1 MGILE
6 DITER
11 KQAELAAL
19 ALSKLS
25 QQLILATSAN
35 EVARTLTEVADGLF
49 GWDACNLF
57 LYSPE
62 KDEGE
67 PVLYMDLLD
76 GQRTDVTPKVK
87 IIPSTIDRRVLANGA
102 ELTLRE
108 GPLVMTPEA
117 IPFGNTSRPS
127 ACIMR
132 VPVRL
137 RTKKVSGIVAF
148 HSYTPHTYTPKDL
161 STLQTMADCCGV
173 ALERIWAEA
182 DSQRLHRQLL
192 DVSRQAGMAEVAT
205 SVLHNVGNVLNS
217 VNISSALV
225 TGKVKNSKSPNLAKA
240 VALLQQ
246 HASDLGAFLSQ
257 DPKGKQLPAYLAGLA
272 EHLAGEQNDILEEL
286 KSLTHN
292 VEHINEIVA
301 MQQSYAR
308 VLGVMEMLPVVDL
321 VEDALHL
328 NSAALDR
335 HRVKLIREF
344 AAVPRVLMD
353 KHKVLQILINLIRNA
368 KYALDDGGEE
378 DKRITVRVG
387 LSGEQTVSISV
398 IDNGVGIPAENLTR
412 IFEHGFTTRKQ
423 GHGFALH
430 NGALAAK
437 ELGGSLTAQSDG
449 PGKGASFTLT
459 LPLQKRGSMNDE

>member
-1 MGILE
+1 
-6 DITER
+6 
-11 KQAELAAL
+11 
-19 ALSKLS
+19 
-25 QQLILATSAN
+25 
-35 EVARTLTEVADGLF
+35 
-49 GWDACNLF
+49 
-57 LYSPE
+57 
-62 KDEGE
+62 
-67 PVLYMDLLD
+67 
-76 GQRTDVTPKVK
+76 
-87 IIPSTIDRRVLANGA
+87 
-102 ELTLRE
+102 
-108 GPLVMTPEA
+108 
-117 IPFGNTSRPS
+117 
-127 ACIMR
+127 
-132 VPVRL
+132 
-137 RTKKVSGIVAF
+137 
-148 HSYTPHTYTPKDL
+148 
-161 STLQTMADCCGV
+161 
-173 ALERIWAEA
+173 
-182 DSQRLHRQLL
+182 
-192 DVSRQAGMAEVAT
+192 
-205 SVLHNVGNVLNS
+205 
-217 VNISSALV
+217 
-225 TGKVKNSKSPNLAKA
+225 VKNSKSPNLAKA

>member
-1 MGILE
+1 
-6 DITER
+6 
-11 KQAELAAL
+11 
-19 ALSKLS
+19 
-25 QQLILATSAN
+25 
-35 EVARTLTEVADGLF
+35 
-49 GWDACNLF
+49 
-57 LYSPE
+57 
-62 KDEGE
+62 
-67 PVLYMDLLD
+67 
-76 GQRTDVTPKVK
+76 
-87 IIPSTIDRRVLANGA
+87 
-102 ELTLRE
+102 LTLRE